1 MSTPTPLPQAP
12 SDPGTPSI
20 PDEPLAPTP
29 SEPTAPTPAEPT
41 VPLTPETAP
50 APAGHDDGDDSAG
63 AFADDDGAAIGTAE
77 MDADNAVEQDMIDA
91 IDPAGRPD

>member
-1 MSTPTPLPQAP
+1 MSTPAP
-12 SDPGTPSI
+12 SPQTPSEPAFPAA

-29 SEPTAPTPAEPT
+29 TEPT
-41 VPLTPETAP
+41 VPLPPETAP
-50 APAGHDDGDDSAG
+50 APAGVGVEDSASGGSGDDSAG
-63 AFADDDGAAIGTAE
+63 AFAGDDGEAIGTAE